1 MDAAAHRAQSEGQLG
16 ELLVEGLAVV
26 AQAQGRRFLEVDDDE
41 VGVFVELHEGPV
53 ARHAPNVTTA
63 PATVT
68 AVPEFGRRR

>member
-1 MDAAAHRAQSEGQLG
+1 
-16 ELLVEGLAVV
+16 
-26 AQAQGRRFLEVDDDE
+26 
-41 VGVFVELHEGPV
+41 V